1 MIKLNRL
8 FKDYEDSGALHAYV
22 GIQEAVDNHS
32 FLTKD
37 GHLFRMLRVGGIDD
51 ECLDPQQI
59 DQIAQRL
66 EAAFRLLDEN
76 FRLFQYLIKIHA
88 KPIQCAKSEL
98 PGVQEALRSRA
109 TYLNSKRLHQIEL
122 YWAVA
127 YEGCCFGRN
136 GNGLGSFLQQP
147 VKRLQTLLS
156 KEKTLENLERELD
169 RSRQALDQRVAC
181 FMVQLQDVVPL
192 RLLDKKEAYLVLR
205 RLLNFAPHKAEA
217 PALGYDQFIDYQAC
231 DSTLECH
238 RDYLRLD
245 NYYVKVLTLKEPP
258 PYTSAHLFRGVEEL
272 PGNVVVV
279 SEWKGEADGLV
290 RSAIRS
296 RKRHFHNSR
305 ISLANYLGNES
316 PQPGDILIDEGA
328 AAMVRDLGEA
338 QQELELS
345 GHHFGQFSTTIV
357 VYGQDL
363 GEVRQA
369 AAECY
374 KIFAA
379 KGAHLTEETFNL
391 LNAFLSILPGNSA
404 FNLRRLWLSS
414 ANAADLS
421 LVFAPTIG
429 ELRNSFLGAEHL
441 ATLETRQGTPYFLNL
456 HCGDVG
462 HGLVLGATGA
472 GKSFLLCFLIMQLQ
486 KYAPFTFIFD
496 LGGSYKSLTSLVG
509 GTYLR
514 IGPEASGVSIN
525 PFCLPPTKENLQF
538 LFSFV
543 RVLAESSG
551 YRLNAQDERDLYSQI
566 ENLYEIGPAQRRLG
580 TLANILNRPLG
591 DALGKWIGGGQYGKM
606 FDNTEDNL
614 TFARFQAFDF
624 EGMEK
629 VPELLEPLLF
639 YVLHRASTAVQ
650 DPANATSLKV
660 FIVDEAWR
668 FFRHPAIRLYIL
680 EALKTWRK
688 RNGAMILATQSSDDL
703 LRSEMLAT
711 VAESCPT
718 KFFLANPGMNS
729 QAYSEIFH
737 LNRVETQTI
746 RSLIPKQELML
757 KRLEFAK
764 VLRLNVDPRSYW
776 LYTNNPYDN
785 GRKEDAIGRLG
796 LEEGLEMLSKEKS
809 L

>member
-8 FKDYEDSGALHAYV
+8 FKDHADTGALHAYV
-22 GIQEAVDNHS
+22 GIQEAVDDHS

-51 ECLDPQQI
+51 ECLDPQQM
-59 DQIAQRL
+59 DQIPQRL
-66 EAAFRLLDEN
+66 EAAFRLLDEK

-88 KPIQCAKSEL
+88 KPIQYAKSEL
-98 PGVQEALRSRA
+98 PSVQEALRSRA
-109 TYLNSKRLHQIEL
+109 TYLNSKQLNQIEL

-127 YEGCCFGRN
+127 YEGCRFGRN
-136 GNGLGSFLQQP
+136 GNGLASFLQQP
-147 VKRLQTLLS
+147 VKRLQRLLS
-156 KEKTLENLERELD
+156 QEKTLENLERELD
-169 RSRQALDQRVAC
+169 RSRQALEQRVAS
-181 FMVQLQDVVPL
+181 FVVQLQDVVPL

-205 RLLNFAPHKAEA
+205 RLLNFAPHKAEG
-217 PALGYDQFIDYQAC
+217 PALGYDQFVDYQLC
-231 DSTLECH
+231 DSEIECH
-238 RDYLRLD
+238 RDYLRPD

-258 PYTSAHLFRGVEEL
+258 PYTTAHLFRGVEEL
-272 PGNVVVV
+272 PGNVIVV
-279 SEWKGEADGLV
+279 SEWRREADGLM
-290 RSAIRS
+290 RSSIRS

-305 ISLANYLGNES
+305 ISLTNYLSNES
-316 PQPGDILIDEGA
+316 PKPGDILIDEGA

-338 QQELELS
+338 QQELEVS

-369 AAECY
+369 AAEYY

-421 LVFAPTIG
+421 LVFAPCPG
-429 ELRNSFLGAEHL
+429 EPRNAFLGAEYL

-456 HCGDVG
+456 HQGDVG
-462 HGLVLGATGA
+462 HALILGAIGS
-472 GKSFLLCFLIMQLQ
+472 GKSFFLCFLLMQLQ
-486 KYAPFTFIFD
+486 KYAPFTFVFD
-496 LGGSYKSLTSLVG
+496 LGGSYKSLTALLG
-509 GTYLR
+509 GAYLR
-514 IGPEASGVSIN
+514 IGPESHGVSIN
-525 PFCLPPTKENLQF
+525 PFCLSPTKENLQF

-543 RVLAESSG
+543 RVLAESGG
-551 YRLNAQDERDLYSQI
+551 YELTAQDERDLYSQI
-566 ENLYEIGPAQRRLG
+566 ENLYEIDPAQRRLG

-591 DALGKWIGGGQYGKM
+591 EALGKWVGTAQYGKI
-606 FDNTEDNL
+606 FDNAEDTL

-624 EGMEK
+624 EGMDK

-650 DPANATSLKV
+650 DPANATTLKAF
-660 FIVDEAWR
+660 FIDEAWR
-668 FFRHPAIRLYIL
+668 FFRNPVIRQYIV

-688 RNGAMILATQSSDDL
+688 RNAAMILATQSSDDL

-718 KFFLANPGMNS
+718 KFFLANPGMDS
-729 QAYSEIFH
+729 EAYSQIFH
-737 LNRVETQTI
+737 LNGAEAETI
-746 RSLIPKQELML
+746 RSLIPKQEILL
-757 KRLEFAK
+757 KRSDFAK
-764 VLRLNVDPRSYW
+764 VLRLNVDAKSYW

-785 GRKEDAIGRLG
+785 QRKEELFGRLG
-796 LEEGLEMLSKEKS
+796 LQEGLEILAKEKS